1 MRFYRLAGPVVLCA
15 TPLIAAPLIAANT
28 SRTAKEPPEPFDDAR
43 LEIELN
49 ATDGDA
55 GVQVFADAE
64 EWREFKIFTPDG
76 SRILDI
82 ETKGVLRDFG
92 LSELF
97 SESSEPPFTELPFD
111 EFKQLFPEGDY
122 RFEGTTIDGTR
133 LESRVPFSHAV
144 LDAPVFIQPEDGG
157 TLPEDDAVIR
167 WAPVAGAVD
176 YEVIVTRDDEL
187 RILDVTL
194 SPDETSLT
202 VPPQFLD
209 PGREYQIEVH
219 ASDVSGNRIF
229 TEIGVT
235 VE

>member
-1 MRFYRLAGPVVLCA
+1 MRYHRLAVPVLLCA
-15 TPLIAAPLIAANT
+15 TPLIAAST
-28 SRTAKEPPEPFDDAR
+28 SQTPAKEPPEPFDDAR
-43 LEIELN
+43 LEIEVN

-64 EWREFKIFTPDG
+64 EWKQFEIFRPDG
-76 SRILDI
+76 RRILNI
-82 ETKGVLRDFG
+82 KAQGVLRDFG

-111 EFKQLFPEGDY
+111 EFKKLFPEGDY
-122 RFEGTTIDGTR
+122 RFEGTTIDGR
-133 LESRVPFSHAV
+133 ELESDVPFSHAI
-144 LDAPVFIQPEDGG
+144 LAAPTFIQPQDGG
-157 TLPEDDAVIR
+157 TLPADDAVIR

-187 RILDVTL
+187 RVLDVTL
-194 SPDETSLT
+194 SPEDTSLT
-202 VPPQFLD
+202 VPPEFLD

-219 ASDVSGNRIF
+219 ASDASGNRIF
-229 TEIGVT
+229 TEVGFT

>member
-1 MRFYRLAGPVVLCA
+1 MRFHRLAGPVLLCA
-15 TPLIAAPLIAANT
+15 TPLIATGVSHAA
-28 SRTAKEPPEPFDDAR
+28 AKEPPEPFDDAR
-43 LEIELN
+43 LEIEFN

-55 GVQVFADAE
+55 GVQVFVDAE
-64 EWREFKIFTPDG
+64 EWKQFQIFRPDG
-76 SRILDI
+76 RRILNI
-82 ETKGVLRDFG
+82 KAQGVLRDFG

-122 RFEGTTIDGTR
+122 RFEGTTIDGRR
-133 LESRVPFSHAV
+133 LESEVPFSHTI
-144 LDAPVFIQPEDGG
+144 LDAPTFIQPQDGG
-157 TLPEDDAVIR
+157 TLPADDAVIR

-176 YEVIVTRDDEL
+176 YEVIVTRDDEE
-187 RILDVTL
+187 RVLDATL
-194 SPDETSLT
+194 SPEATSLT
-202 VPPQFLD
+202 VPPEFLD

-229 TEIGVT
+229 TEIGFT

>member
-1 MRFYRLAGPVVLCA
+1 MRFHRLAGPVLLCSTA
-15 TPLIAAPLIAANT
+15 LIVTGVSQA
-28 SRTAKEPPEPFDDAR
+28 SAKEPSEPFDDAR
-43 LEIELN
+43 LEIEFN

-64 EWREFKIFTPDG
+64 EWKDFQIFRPDG
-76 SRILDI
+76 RRILNI
-82 ETKGVLRDFG
+82 KTKGVLRDFG

-122 RFEGTTIDGTR
+122 RFEGTTIDGRR
-133 LESRVPFSHAV
+133 LESEVAFSHTILA
-144 LDAPVFIQPEDGG
+144 APTFIQPQDGG
-157 TLPEDDAVIR
+157 TLPADDAVIR

-176 YEVIVTRDDEL
+176 YEVIVTRDDEQ
-187 RILDVTL
+187 RVLDVTL
-194 SPDETSLT
+194 SPEDTSLT
-202 VPPQFLD
+202 VPPEFLD

-229 TEIGVT
+229 TEVGFT